1 MKKQYKLSV
10 EDITDEV
17 DSLAEVLEDAGA
29 EGIILDT
36 GEMTIIL
43 PPELAKY
50 VEDTGILGIA

>member
-1 MKKQYKLSV
+1 MKKQHKLPID
-10 EDITDEV
+10 DIIDEI
-17 DSLAEVLEDAGA
+17 DSLTEVLEDAGA

>member
-1 MKKQYKLSV
+1 MKKQHKLSV

-17 DSLAEVLEDAGA
+17 DSLAAVLEDAGA

>member
-1 MKKQYKLSV
+1 MKKQHKLSV